1 MFWIKFERQNLEM
14 LLIAYGTTAE
24 LIKISPII
32 KGLDNKL
39 DFELYCTNQQQ
50 QDLIQFHKE
59 FSIFPNYTFK
69 NKNNFGLLTA
79 TDVPNWFISNFIRI
93 FKILKNNLNV
103 SHIIVQG
110 DTLTAFMGALVGW
123 VLNINVI
130 HIEAGLRS
138 RNVLHPFPEELIRRF
153 ISRVSEINFA
163 PGHEAYRILK
173 NNKGVTID
181 THFNTG
187 VERLLEIKDL
197 KVNNG
202 NAFEC
207 VILLHRTE
215 LLSNKRELKRTMH
228 QILKIS
234 NSFSTLFIVDQHLKH
249 YISKLSSL
257 NVSEYV
263 NLHIS
268 PKLSHVKLIQVI
280 KTCKFVISDSGGLQE
295 ELYILGKP
303 LLVHR
308 KKTER
313 NDGIGSNAL
322 LSQFRKDAVLEFSRN
337 FKKYEREEQKVK
349 ILPSEI
355 ILDYIIGNIQNEK

>member
-1 MFWIKFERQNLEM
+1 M
-14 LLIAYGTTAE
+14 LLIVYGTTAE
-24 LIKISPII
+24 LIKLSPII
-32 KGLDNKL
+32 KGLGNKL
-39 DFELYCTNQQQ
+39 DFELYCTSQQQ
-50 QDLIQFHKE
+50 QDLIQFHNE
-59 FSIFPNYTFK
+59 FNIVPTYTFR
-69 NKNNFGLLTA
+69 NRNNVGLLTV
-79 TDVPNWFISNFIRI
+79 TDVPKWFISNFIRV
-93 FKILKNNLNV
+93 FKMLKNNFDV

-123 VLNINVI
+123 ILNINVI

-138 RNVLHPFPEELIRRF
+138 ENILHPFPEELIRRF
-153 ISRVSEINFA
+153 ISRVSGINFA
-163 PGHEAYRILK
+163 PGDQPYRVLNK
-173 NNKGVTID
+173 NKGVTID

-187 VERLLEIKDL
+187 VERLLQIKDL
-197 KVNNG
+197 VVNNG

-215 LLSNKRELKRTMH
+215 LISNKRELKRTMH
-228 QILKIS
+228 QIFEIS

-249 YISKLSSL
+249 YISNFSNLDWI
-257 NVSEYV
+257 EYV

-268 PKLSHVKLIQVI
+268 PKLSHIKLVEVI
-280 KTCKFVISDSGGLQE
+280 KNCKFVISDSGGLQE

-322 LSQFRKDAVLEFSRN
+322 LSQYKKDAILEFSKN
-337 FKKYEREEQKVK
+337 FKNYEREERKVK

-355 ILDYIIGNIQNEK
+355 ILDYLLGNIQNEK